1 MLVKPS
7 FLADNRWTEE
17 DLEETFSVFK
27 QFAQLLKEKYPSLT
41 KQFLTCL
48 EVSYHFSTVPFV
60 YLFCTESEL
69 VFLFILLH

>member
-7 FLADNRWTEE
+7 FLADNKWTEE
-17 DLEETFSVFK
+17 DLEETFSVLK

-48 EVSYHFSTVPFV
+48 KVSYHFSTVPFV
-60 YLFCTESEL
+60 YLFRTESEL
-69 VFLFILLH
+69 VLLIILLH